1 MLQASLM
8 PLFSHGSSIIRT
20 PSPTPTTPIP
30 PHVWACPRSKR
41 VAMALSVRIV
51 VVGDVHDDW
60 DPLQDAKVLHSLKP
74 DLVLFTGD
82 FGNENLELVK
92 GIGSLDIPKAAILGN
107 HDSWNTGKVCKTG
120 VDPVQDQLA
129 SLGKEHVGYDRLD
142 FPQLKLSVVGGRP
155 FSCGGDELFRSKLI
169 ADRYGVHNMEESAR
183 KIYETALGAP
193 EGHYIVVLAHNGPK
207 GLGSNM
213 NDICGRDWVFE
224 GGDHGDA
231 DLAEAISLLKRNTQ
245 FNIPL
250 VVFGHMHK
258 KLAYS
263 DNPRTMLVT
272 GDDGI
277 VYLNGAVVPRVKN
290 LAAENEHGSKRFH
303 WKGSSC
309 DDWTP
314 RTSKREFTLVEM
326 VNGKP
331 RKITELWVTVNHIVT
346 DIEESIVYQDNFNL
360 HILK

>member
-1 MLQASLM
+1 MWKALSV
-8 PLFSHGSSIIRT
+8 PLFYHVSSIIRT
-20 PSPTPTTPIP
+20 TTPP
-30 PHVWACPRSKR
+30 PPQVWACPRSTQ

-60 DPLQDAKVLHSLKP
+60 DHLQDAKALNSLKP

-92 GIGSLDIPKAAILGN
+92 GIGNLDLPKAAILGN
-107 HDSWNTGKVCKTG
+107 HDSWNTGKFRKMG
-120 VDPVQDQLA
+120 VDPVEDQLA

-155 FSCGGDELFRSKLI
+155 FSCGGDSFFRPDII
-169 ADRYGVHNMEESAR
+169 ADRYGVINMQESAR
-183 KIYETALGAP
+183 RIYETALGAP
-193 EGHYIVVLAHNGPK
+193 EGHYIVFLAHNGPK

-213 NDICGRDWVFE
+213 NDICGRDWEFG
-224 GGDHGDA
+224 GGDHGDP
-231 DLAEAISLLKRNTQ
+231 DLAEAISLLKSNTQ
-245 FNIPL
+245 FSIPL

-258 KLAYS
+258 KLAFS
-263 DNPRTMLVT
+263 DNPRTMLVM

-277 VYLNGAVVPRVKN
+277 LYLNGAIVPRVKS
-290 LAAENEHGSKRFH
+290 LVVENGDGSKNLH
-303 WKGSSC
+303 GKGSSP
-309 DDWTP
+309 DDWITG
-314 RTSKREFTLVEM
+314 TTKREFTIVEM

-331 RKITELWVTVNHIVT
+331 SKIKEVWVTVNQVVT
-346 DIEESIVYQDNFNL
+346 HIEEFSLYQDNFNL